1 MTKTIFGN
9 IDGTIFKH
17 KEDFY
22 KNILEPPEI
31 LNGVID
37 KYKE

>member
-1 MTKTIFGN
+1 MTKTIFCN

-17 KEDFY
+17 KGNIY